1 MNFEKI
7 ELIGFKSFADKM
19 TITFDNGVT
28 AIVGPNGC
36 GKSNIADAIRWVL
49 GEQSAKSL
57 RGGTMTDVIFNG
69 TQNRK
74 SLSYCEVSLYFDN
87 SQHIFKS
94 CDYSEV
100 IMTRKLFRSGESEY
114 YINKQPA
121 RMRDIIDLLHEC
133 GVSKNGYSI
142 IGQGKVSEILSSKP
156 EDRRAIFEEAV
167 GIAKTKQS
175 KLETER
181 KLQRTRDNIVRVSDL
196 TSEVERQLEPAE
208 RAANKTRTYLEVAS
222 QLKYHE
228 INNFLFKRENASV
241 IIDKINLRI
250 QGLIEETEINEQE
263 LATAVESYNEHMR
276 ELAESDREITALHDE
291 ILEKSVSLEQ
301 VNGQTKLYREKISY
315 LKGEIERLNAD
326 EAEQLKKRES
336 LLAAVESKK
345 KYLAECDDEL
355 TKLSEEN
362 ESILNRLEKVLKE
375 ISDGENM
382 SESTQS
388 EMLKT
393 AETLAGLSKTIGLL
407 DAEKSAMDSKQR
419 ETIEKVEAL
428 TSSVSVLATEKQ
440 RTEAEIIANEKL
452 QTELKEKIEKKEKE
466 ISEKNNVISDLANKI
481 YKLNIEINNIK
492 SNISIYS
499 KIKESFEGYP
509 AAVKKLMADA
519 KNDPRLKEK
528 IKGVVATVIQTD
540 KAYEV
545 AIETSIGNAL
555 QNLITATPEDA
566 QYIIEYLKRVEGGR
580 VTILPISSVRPH
592 RDCPEIFS
600 ALKEKGAVS
609 LASKLVRFEPVFQS
623 IVDHLLGNTL
633 IVDNSANA
641 LYISK
646 KYRFNFRIVT
656 LEGDVFSSSG
666 TVSGG
671 SRRTSSS
678 NLMSTG
684 RMLETLEA
692 SLTEKN
698 GVLSK
703 LSGEKEKSTEQ
714 SNSLVDGLDRLN
726 SELQTARQESSS
738 LKERKASVEARLNE
752 KQAELED
759 NKEVVESVIGRLQEI
774 AKEYSDI
781 EQGNKE
787 LAEKKASASS
797 ENAKLRQRYDELKS
811 KRDKLI
817 EQNTANKTRIS
828 FLTAELKAGE
838 SDVTRMTEDA
848 AAAQAQAEKDRIDAE
863 DDRKTIDIFIKEIEK
878 LTFANEE
885 ATGVGNLKTRLKALE
900 ERKGFLNRTIAQDD
914 LKKQMVNAELTK
926 LAEKKHDEE
935 LSITKVKS
943 ELEYIET
950 RVQEEYNLTYDECKD
965 KRDPEYD
972 ISSSNQEI
980 SRLKHRISALGN
992 VNPGAIEEYQ
1002 VLKERYDEYRVQ
1014 RDDLDKAE
1022 QDLKDVI
1029 KRLTDEMLTTF
1040 NAGFEEIRGHF
1051 KQIFKELFGGGSA
1064 DLILD
1069 YTDVEDP
1076 LDAGVEIVA
1085 EPPGKKLQKISLLSG
1100 GEMSLTAI
1108 AILFAILKLRPM
1120 PFCVLDEIEA
1130 ALDDANVERFARYL
1144 KHFSSETQ
1152 FVVITHKKVTMELSD
1167 ALFGVTMQEKGVSKI
1182 VSVKLSE
1189 IKDTLGEDIQ

>member
-133 GVSKNGYSI
+133 GVSKNGYTV

-175 KLETER
+175 KIDTER
-181 KLQRTRDNIVRVSDL
+181 KLQRTRDNIVRISDL

-208 RAANKTRTYLEVAS
+208 RAANKTKTYLDVAS

-228 INNFLFKRENASV
+228 INNFLYKRENAS
-241 IIDKINLRI
+241 IIINKIRLRI
-250 QGLIEETEINEQE
+250 QGLIEEIGVNENE
-263 LATAVESYNEHMR
+263 LSTAVDAYNEHMI
-276 ELAESDREITALHDE
+276 ELAESDKEITALHDK

-301 VNGQTKLYREKISY
+301 INGKTKLYHEKISY
-315 LKGEIERLNAD
+315 LKAENEKLEID
-326 EAEQLKKRES
+326 EVEQQKKQES
-336 LLAAVESKK
+336 LLTDAERKK
-345 KYLAECDDEL
+345 TYLAKCSGEL
-355 TKLSEEN
+355 SKLIEEN
-362 ESILNRLEKVLKE
+362 ETILNNLENVLKE
-375 ISDGENM
+375 ISEGESM
-382 SESTQS
+382 SDITQF

-393 AETLAGLSKTIGLL
+393 SESIASISKNIGLL
-407 DAEKSAMDSKQR
+407 DAEKSAMDSKQK
-419 ETIEKVEAL
+419 EIIEKVESL
-428 TSSVSVLATEKQ
+428 TSSLSVLTTEKQ
-440 RTEAEIIANEKL
+440 RNETEILSNEKL
-452 QTELKEKIEKKEKE
+452 QTELKGKIEQKEKE
-466 ISEKNNVISDLANKI
+466 ILDKNNIISELANKI
-481 YKLNIEINNIK
+481 YRLNIEINNIK
-492 SNISIYS
+492 SNQSIYS
-499 KIKESFEGYP
+499 GIRESFEGYP
-509 AAVKKLMADA
+509 SAVKKLMADTK
-519 KNDPRLKEK
+519 KNTILKDK
-528 IKGVVATVIQTD
+528 IKGVVANVIQTD
-540 KAYEV
+540 KEYEL
-545 AIETSIGNAL
+545 AIEISIGNAI
-555 QNLITATPEDA
+555 QNLITSTPEDA
-566 QYIIEYLKRVEGGR
+566 QYIIDYLKHIDGGR
-580 VTILPISSVRPH
+580 VTILPISTVKPH
-592 RDCPEIFS
+592 RDCVEIFS

-609 LASKLVRFEPVFQS
+609 LASKLVRFDSTFQS

-633 IVDNSANA
+633 IVDNSNNA
-641 LYISK
+641 LQIAQ

-656 LEGDVFSSSG
+656 LEGEVFNTSG
-666 TVSGG
+666 SMSGG
-671 SRRTSSS
+671 SKKASSS
-678 NLMSTG
+678 LMSTG
-684 RMLETLEA
+684 RMIESLA
-692 SLTEKN
+692 VSLTEKN
-698 GVLSK
+698 TALSN
-703 LSGEKEKSTEQ
+703 LTLEKEKTTEQ
-714 SNSLVDGLDRLN
+714 SNALVEELN
-726 SELQTARQESSS
+726 KFNFELQTACQEASS
-738 LKERKASVEARLNE
+738 LFERKASIEARLKE
-752 KQAELED
+752 KQQELD
-759 NKEVVESVIGRLQEI
+759 NNKEAVDSVIERLREI
-774 AKEYSDI
+774 AKEYSNI

-787 LAEKKASASS
+787 LNEKKASASN
-797 ENAKLRQRYDELKS
+797 ENAKLRKRYDELKS

-817 EQNTANKTRIS
+817 EQNTTNKTRIS
-828 FLTAELKAGE
+828 SLTAEIKAGE
-838 SDVTRMTEDA
+838 TDVSRMTDDA
-848 AAAQAQAEKDRIDAE
+848 AIAQAQAEKDRIDIE
-863 DDRKTIDIFIKEIEK
+863 DNKNIIDILVKEIEK
-878 LTFANEE
+878 LTFTCEE
-885 ATGVGNLKTRLKALE
+885 ATGVGDLKTRLKSIE
-900 ERKGFLNRTIAQDD
+900 ERKEFLNRTIAQDD

-926 LAEKKHDEE
+926 LSEKKHDEE
-935 LSITKVKS
+935 LSITKVQS

-965 KRDPEYD
+965 QRDTEYD
-972 ISSSNQEI
+972 ISISNQEI
-980 SRLKHRISALGN
+980 LRLKHRISALGN
-992 VNPGAIEEYQ
+992 INPGAIEEYQ
-1002 VLKERYDEYRVQ
+1002 VLKERYDEYRIQ

-1051 KQIFKELFGGGSA
+1051 KHIFKELFGGGSA

-1069 YTDVEDP
+1069 YTDVDDP

-1100 GEMSLTAI
+1100 GEMALTAI

-1167 ALFGVTMQEKGVSKI
+1167 ALFGITMQEKGVSKI
-1182 VSVKLSE
+1182 VSVKLAD
-1189 IKDTLGEDIQ
+1189 IQDTLGEDIQ